1 MVMEMKRA
9 TPRSSPSPSPSPKAK
24 LTDYSSVGDEDDRG
38 VDRVSPQAGVL
49 HWSHLPDHGGCDDGD
64 DGGDGDDG
72 DGCDDGDDDGDGDVK

>member
-9 TPRSSPSPSPSPKAK
+9 TPRSSLSPKAK

-38 VDRVSPQAGVL
+38 VDHVSPQAGVL
-49 HWSHLPDHGGCDDGD
+49 HWSHLPDHGGCDDD
-64 DGGDGDDG
+64 DDGDDG

>member
-9 TPRSSPSPSPSPKAK
+9 TPRSSPSPSPKAK

-38 VDRVSPQAGVL
+38 VDQVSPQAGVL

-64 DGGDGDDG
+64 DG